1 MSGSELIALG
11 SHYSRLKGI
20 GSICDHIQAPCRE
33 EDGLPWIA
41 LLLSFHNRE
50 TQGNGS
56 SSGICLCDTSADVSH
71 PASVWTRLSQYSWR
85 VCLLSLSWCKSVWAS
100 HTALQSKTVDGC
112 SPLSTGP
119 VLIWVSVSS
128 RGLPASLS
136 PSYRPWSTEQGEI
149 SHQAPPLMAQLY
161 FYCKISVIP
170 AVQGPARLL
179 QWFPLPTFATV
190 NSLLVL
196 EFWYTGPSTE
206 KRKKTPDHRSTD
218 DPRRA
223 LFPWIHELYSNR
235 STDNQDRGLALNPKD
250 LF

>member
-1 MSGSELIALG
+1 MAPAQASAFVTPRLMSPIQLQCEQGLVNTPDVFVYCPCHG
-11 SHYSRLKGI
+11 VNQCGP
-20 GSICDHIQAPCRE
+20 HI
-33 EDGLPWIA
+33 
-41 LLLSFHNRE
+41 LLSRAKRLM
-50 TQGNGS
+50 GAVP
-56 SSGICLCDTSADVSH
+56 SALAVF
-71 PASVWTRLSQYSWR
+71 WF
-85 VCLLSLSWCKSVWAS
+85 
-100 HTALQSKTVDGC
+100 G
-112 SPLSTGP
+112 
-119 VLIWVSVSS
+119 VSVSS
-128 RGLPASLS
+128 CGLPASLS

-170 AVQGPARLL
+170 AVQGPACLL

-206 KRKKTPDHRSTD
+206 KRKKTPGHRSTD